1 MAFLTPP
8 RLNLG
13 KRKSPGSNDSTP
25 SGKRV
30 VTDPTRLLLNEFGL
44 QAGTINREFNARL
57 DVAGLRREAQHRKAL
72 EDSAAEHERI
82 RNDAARAQALEQL
95 EIEQKRKQR
104 ETDEQRQLARQQR
117 QSEQQDLEKQV
128 EARQEEL
135 REAKRAQQLQE
146 AAAKIAKQAAEVK
159 AATLAA
165 AAAVVATP
173 PTAPAPLATT
183 SNVPPET
190 STTNTSSAQNTQQG
204 TSSASAQ
211 PPPTASTATKAA
223 AGEGQIT
230 GARAI
235 HAKYIEVHKRLKKLR
250 AAAADL
256 ADKDLKRKTG
266 DFRREIKKSV
276 GQLTIDSK
284 ANQTPFKKIKAALDA
299 AAALSQPTLDIREY
313 IVQDLPAEVIQTQN
327 TAGLVQTYLL
337 NIFAKAVFA
346 QLVNEAGASPQS
358 AEPIGTIAVRIFS
371 ANEFRWQGVSLI
383 DILLAKFHAK
393 CPLLFGVNGATGS
406 GEAMTGIGAGFAALS
421 LRDFG
426 KSPLRNPFPPT
437 NYWRSMAGLLNT
449 PPERI
454 GEVHCIL
461 LKAMIENHAARFIRF
476 FGQAAIVA
484 LRKAIVEIPQHA
496 PKGAANSALSTL
508 RVTLRRDLH
517 LTL

>member
-8 RLNLG
+8 RINLG
-13 KRKSPGSNDSTP
+13 KRKSPGSNDNTP

-82 RNDAARAQALEQL
+82 RNDAARAQALLEQ

-117 QSEQQDLEKQV
+117 ESEQQEIQQEV
-128 EARQEEL
+128 EAREEEL
-135 REAKRAQQLQE
+135 KEAKRIQSLRE
-146 AAAKIAKQAAEVK
+146 AAAKTAREAAEVK

-165 AAAVVATP
+165 AAAEAANP
-173 PTAPAPLATT
+173 PAAPASATATT
-183 SNVPPET
+183 NVPSIPT
-190 STTNTSSAQNTQQG
+190 TTNTSTAQIIQQG
-204 TSSASAQ
+204 AFSAPAQ
-211 PPPTASTATKAA
+211 QPATASTTTRSTAA
-223 AGEGQIT
+223 EGQTT

-235 HAKYIEVHKRLKKLR
+235 HAKYIDVHKRLKKLR
-250 AAAADL
+250 AAAGNIT
-256 ADKDLKRKTG
+256 DKDLKRRTG

-284 ANQTPFKKIKAALDA
+284 ANQVPFKKIQAALTA

-313 IVQDLPAEVIQTQN
+313 IVQDLPSEVNQAQN
-327 TAGLVQTYLL
+327 TAGVVQTYLL

-393 CPLLFGVNGATGS
+393 CPLLFGLTGATGS

-426 KSPLRNPFPPT
+426 KSALKNPFPPT
-437 NYWRSMAGLLNT
+437 NYWQSLAGLLNT
-449 PPERI
+449 PPDRI

-484 LRKAIVEIPQHA
+484 LRKAIVEVPKHA

>member
-13 KRKSPGSNDSTP
+13 KRKSPGSNDNTP

-82 RNDAARAQALEQL
+82 RNDAARAQALLEL
-95 EIEQKRKQR
+95 EIEHKRKQK

-117 QSEQQDLEKQV
+117 ESEQLDLQKKV
-128 EARQEEL
+128 EAQEEEL
-135 REAKRAQQLQE
+135 REAKRAQELQE

-165 AAAVVATP
+165 AAVESAAPPAAPEP
-173 PTAPAPLATT
+173 PTTT
-183 SNVPPET
+183 SDVPP
-190 STTNTSSAQNTQQG
+190 STTTTDTSSAQNTQQG

-211 PPPTASTATKAA
+211 PLPTASTTTNRIPT
-223 AGEGQIT
+223 EGPTT

-235 HAKYIEVHKRLKKLR
+235 HAKYIDVHKRLKKLR
-250 AAAADL
+250 AAAGNL
-256 ADKDLKRKTG
+256 TDKDLKRRTG

-284 ANQTPFKKIKAALDA
+284 ANQVPFKKIQAALTA
-299 AAALSQPTLDIREY
+299 AAALPQPTLDIREY
-313 IVQDLPAEVIQTQN
+313 IVQDLPAEINQTQN
-327 TAGLVQTYLL
+327 TAGVVQTYLL

-426 KSPLRNPFPPT
+426 KSALRNPFPPT
-437 NYWRSMAGLLNT
+437 NYWKSMAGLLNT

-484 LRKAIVEIPQHA
+484 LRKAIVDVPQHA